1 MFGKEKMI
9 CLKYGIKCKILL
21 FFLVFYII
29 NYSTEIFF
37 INNNAFGLT
46 VKTEKM
52 KNIKITEK
60 ELENNEF
67 LIVEN
72 LKKYLEKEIKNK
84 KIKNISQ
91 NELQVQASFLVK
103 IKFIDIDKAIIEIK
117 SNGFGSVNSD
127 FVKLEFR
134 KKTILEF
141 RIFRIFNISSKIH
154 INKSSIV
161 ETYIFIF

>member
-1 MFGKEKMI
+1 
-9 CLKYGIKCKILL
+9 
-21 FFLVFYII
+21 
-29 NYSTEIFF
+29 
-37 INNNAFGLT
+37 
-46 VKTEKM
+46 M

-84 KIKNISQ
+84 KIKNISK

-117 SNGFGSVNSD
+117 SNW
-127 FVKLEFR
+127 
-134 KKTILEF
+134 TY
-141 RIFRIFNISSKIH
+141 
-154 INKSSIV
+154 NKSGKDKELELEN
-161 ETYIFIF
+161 ETKWQSVRDFGDEIIILFSKKCLPFLKLIL